1 MELEL
6 LQILGSLGTTGA
18 TIALLIMLYK
28 AFKQMRSSVKLAQI
42 QIEYQFRPWI
52 GTSQRFERIEPS
64 INDQIQFEVIVKNF
78 GEIPAS
84 TVIAKFVSDNK
95 MINRQT
101 VMSESTSKFVLGPL
115 LPNME
120 KKYWFFI
127 DQDRWKKILDGEES
141 LFTGVYFE
149 YQVNSQPNGYG
160 IISEYIPAS
169 KNFVHSDMWIDNL
182 ESKKL

>member
-1 MELEL
+1 
-6 LQILGSLGTTGA
+6 
-18 TIALLIMLYK
+18 
-28 AFKQMRSSVKLAQI
+28 
-42 QIEYQFRPWI
+42 
-52 GTSQRFERIEPS
+52 
-64 INDQIQFEVIVKNF
+64 
-78 GEIPAS
+78 
-84 TVIAKFVSDNK
+84 

-169 KNFVHSDMWIDNL
+169 KNFVHSDMWIDYL